1 MCGDLLNKIGLFLEK
16 NVFSQSTVE
25 LEIKDRDIDIK
36 DLETK
41 VSLEEEIYQDKKLI
55 EIYEQRKRDNKEGL
69 KALKRLKEGDKV
81 WVNVDNL
88 FMRQKVKETLQCIK
102 EDDEYLESETKKVKE
117 RLFCLSEKLEV
128 LKNRK

>member
-1 MCGDLLNKIGLFLEK
+1 MIYIN
-16 NVFSQSTVE
+16 
-25 LEIKDRDIDIK
+25 IK

-69 KALKRLKEGDKV
+69 KALERLKERDKV

-88 FMRQKVKETLQCIK
+88 FMRQKVEETIRCIK
-102 EDDEYLESETKKVKE
+102 EDEKYLELEIEKVKE
-117 RLFCLSEKLEV
+117 RLLCLCEKLEV
-128 LKNRK
+128 LQNKKI